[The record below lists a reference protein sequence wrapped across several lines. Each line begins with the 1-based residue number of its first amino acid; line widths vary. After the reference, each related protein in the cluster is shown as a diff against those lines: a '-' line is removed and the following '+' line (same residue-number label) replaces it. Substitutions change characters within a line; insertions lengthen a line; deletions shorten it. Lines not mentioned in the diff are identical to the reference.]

1 MSLRTL
7 RLPRCPSTAFQR
19 CVSRYCRA
27 TSAKRFTGRRYDEV
41 SSEAKA
47 VSFDVV
53 PGPDGMARFDVRGK
67 LYAPEEISA
76 LILRKLAE
84 DAGK

>member
-1 MSLRTL
+1 
-7 RLPRCPSTAFQR
+7 
-19 CVSRYCRA
+19 V
-27 TSAKRFTGRRYDEV
+27 
-41 SSEAKA
+41 
-47 VSFDVV
+47 VSFEVV

-76 LILRKLAE
+76 VILRKLAE